1 MTSLSPRDIEARY
14 RFARE
19 IARAAADLAFSFYQR
34 RQSLA
39 IDFKQGLQDV
49 VSEADRRVEA
59 LIRRMISR
67 RFPLDGFL
75 GEESGSA
82 GENAACIWVVD
93 PIDGTACF
101 LNGLHTWCI
110 AIGVVID
117 GEPTIGVVYD
127 PNHREM
133 FRACRG
139 GGAFLNGE
147 PIAVHAGRS
156 VADGVMG
163 VGISPRASAAEFS
176 GFLCRLL
183 QAGGMFVRSGS
194 GALMT
199 AQVAAGR
206 LLGYYEPHMNA
217 WDSLPGWVLTREA
230 GGVANDFMH
239 NDGLRRGNPLLLA
252 NAALYPQLA
261 ELIHMPGLIGSTCP
275 IARVMAG

>member
-1 MTSLSPRDIEARY
+1 MEARY

-34 RQSLA
+34 RQTLA

-67 RFPLDGFL
+67 RFPQDGFL

-133 FRACRG
+133 YRACRG